1 MLDINREI
9 TANIGIVIRRLRR
22 EKGITQKQLSSEL
35 GISVAY
41 INLIEN
47 NRRDITVPLLIKV
60 AKLFNIELS
69 DLTSDYNKQLNSD
82 LMDIFSDNIFEEHDL
97 KNIDIKDFSMNSP
110 IVGDAVRSLYKKYL
124 QNKKDLALLSD
135 QMISVR
141 QDISDSATSEMSSAD
156 LVSDL
161 LQSNNNYFSELEDI
175 ASKEAESIDMKLGNR
190 FKSMIA
196 YLKEKF
202 SITVD
207 LAEEGFIENF
217 SKRFY
222 KEKKLLKISNTLSR
236 ESKEFMVAQQIGLL
250 VAENAIEKQLNLK
263 GKLDENGRALGK
275 TVLANYFASALLM
288 PYELFWITAEKCRYD
303 IDMLCNR
310 FDTSFEQVC
319 HRLTT
324 LQKEN
329 RKGIPFHFMRVD
341 IAGNVSKRFSIS
353 GLKIPR
359 YSVACP
365 RWNVYTAF
373 LNPGKIKIQLS
384 RMLDGSTFICFART
398 VSKRIGDY
406 RSPETFFSIGMGFDV
421 KYAERCI
428 YSDGIDFQKPVPT
441 GLSCRT
447 CERENCRQRAFPP
460 IHRTIKFDEN
470 VRGLSGY
477 ISPKTKK

>member
-22 EKGITQKQLSSEL
+22 EKGITQKQLSIEL

-69 DLTSDYNKQLNSD
+69 ELTSDYNKQLNSD
-82 LMDIFSDNIFEEHDL
+82 LMDIFSDTIFEEHDL
-97 KNIDIKDFSMNSP
+97 KNIDVKEFSMNSP
-110 IVGDAVRSLYKKYL
+110 IVGDAVRSLYQKYL

-135 QMISVR
+135 QIISVK
-141 QDISDSATSEMSSAD
+141 QDISSTSESAISSAD
-156 LVSDL
+156 LVSDI
-161 LQSNNNYFSELEDI
+161 LQSNNNFFLDLEDI
-175 ASKEAESIDMKLGNR
+175 ATKEAGMIDMKLGNR

-196 YLKEKF
+196 YLKDKF
-202 SITVD
+202 SINVD
-207 LAEEGFIENF
+207 LEDEGFIENF
-217 SKRFY
+217 SKRY
-222 KEKKLLKISNTLSR
+222 HKDKKLLKISNTLSR

-250 VAENAIEKQLNLK
+250 VAGDAIEKQLSAK
-263 GKLDENGRALGK
+263 GALDENSLALGK

-288 PYELFWITAEKCRYD
+288 PYDLFWETAEKCRYD
-303 IDMLCNR
+303 IDILCNR

-324 LQKEN
+324 LQKN
-329 RKGIPFHFMRVD
+329 GKKGIPFHFMRVD

-384 RMLDGSTFICFART
+384 KMLEGDTFVCFART

-421 KYAERCI
+421 KYADRCI
-428 YSDGIDFQKPVPT
+428 YSDGLDLDKPVPT

-460 IHRTIKFDEN
+460 IHRAIKFDEN

-477 ISPKTKK
+477 INPQIKK